1 MLPACWQ
8 ALGQCCTEL
17 VYIPSG
23 WCVSLQRGMA
33 ALPELHVSDSSEA
46 MLSGRKPPFRLLV
59 QAVHRKGRKLNIRH
73 AVSEGFV
80 VSYSSDNP
88 DWLDQICEGTHSV
101 LLPAVWD
108 LNQLCTALT
117 VYRGCSAN
125 GVPSMPMMPRML
137 QHNHIC
143 CSYQSSLLILVA
155 MDVRPCMSG
164 ELVGRAPRRLL
175 HAKRY
180 HLPCMPPAGGLL
192 RMRTMSKLPQRQASS
207 MCWPLVHA
215 AVGHLAHVFSAK
227 EACIACTLNM
237 PAQCLQVT
245 MRHTG

>member
-88 DWLDQICEGTHSV
+88 DWLDQICEGTHSA

-108 LNQLCTALT
+108 LNQLCTALR
-117 VYRGCSAN
+117 VYRGCSAD
-125 GVPSMPMMPRML
+125 GVP
-137 QHNHIC
+137 
-143 CSYQSSLLILVA
+143 
-155 MDVRPCMSG
+155 
-164 ELVGRAPRRLL
+164 L
-175 HAKRY
+175 HADDALHAATQA
-180 HLPCMPPAGGLL
+180 HLLLLPVQPAHPGRHGCQALHVRGAGG
-192 RMRTMSKLPQRQASS
+192 
-207 MCWPLVHA
+207 
-215 AVGHLAHVFSAK
+215 
-227 EACIACTLNM
+227 
-237 PAQCLQVT
+237 
-245 MRHTG
+245 